1 MCVLSGSYL
10 LAWRLKVGQWGSCL
24 VRFSYPIPIGFTHKA
39 PSSRSSVP
47 IRPGMLFLIFTMV
60 KKDTDLF
67 NAMPSCFACDS
78 SLTLHSYPSL
88 FLVKNQYALDN
99 RIYEVFRRL
108 RKLLNK
114 LGLYV
119 NEPSSVIQ
127 VQRHGL
133 FDGIQ
138 RKGKQAVAFFFEF

>member
-1 MCVLSGSYL
+1 VPN
-10 LAWRLKVGQWGSCL
+10 R
-24 VRFSYPIPIGFTHKA
+24 IGFTYKT
-39 PSSRSSVP
+39 PRFRCSVP

-99 RIYEVFRRL
+99 RVNYVFRRL
-108 RKLLNK
+108 RKPPDK
-114 LGLYV
+114 FTFHIIKAV
-119 NEPSSVIQ
+119 NIVHIQ
-127 VQRHGL
+127 RLGL

-138 RKGKQAVAFFFEF
+138 RKGKQAVALFLEILDQGRNYRGD